1 MSVVYIITAVGVNL
15 SQKPTQDC
23 IIADEDETF
32 HEYWISLGTEMHVEG
47 SSCVSVGAEVATCGV
62 YSIGELCGDCE

>member
-1 MSVVYIITAVGVNL
+1 MAVSINI

-32 HEYWISLGTEMHVEG
+32 HENWISLGTEMHVYR
-47 SSCVSVGAEVATCGV
+47 SSCVSVDAEVATCGAS
-62 YSIGELCGDCE
+62 SIGDELCDDVSD